1 MKKIFAII
9 KIFFQGVYREV
20 QKVVWPSRKTVI
32 NHTLIVIISS
42 IVVMIIVSIIDFG
55 LSKAFEYFLS
65 LKKG

>member
-1 MKKIFAII
+1 MKKVFTST
-9 KIFFQGVYREV
+9 KVFFQGVYQEI

-32 NHTLIVIISS
+32 NHTIIVIIVSV
-42 IVVMIIVSIIDFG
+42 VVMIVVSIIDFG